1 MFRLVLATLRVRK
14 GSAIAGFLA
23 LFCAALIVGACGVLL
38 ETGIRGAIPA
48 ERYSGT
54 PVVVA
59 ADQQIRWTE
68 TKVKD
73 KGDGEVKTKSKEKA
87 KALSERAWL
96 PTSVGDKLAAVPGA
110 QVIEDLIFPADV
122 LADGGFLP
130 GVDGN
135 PTWGHGWS
143 SAALTPYVL
152 ASGAEPRGDGDVV
165 IDAEL
170 ADRAGLEVGDETVVQ
185 STSTPKT
192 YRVTGIARPEATVDQ
207 QSALFFTAGEARRLA
222 GHDGTVSA
230 YGVFGAGRDQVEAA
244 VAGTE
249 AVVSSGDERGAV
261 EFVDAASARVKLTSM
276 GGALAGTSLI
286 VAMLVVVGTFALA
299 VQQRYRELAMLR
311 AIGATP
317 RQVRKMISRE
327 ALLLGVLAAIPGA
340 LLGIP
345 LASVI
350 RAKFVSL
357 GTIPDS
363 LQLARSPFPI
373 IAAMAATVGAAFIAA
388 RVTARRTARIR
399 PAEALAEAAIER
411 RTLGLGRVLAG
422 LIFTVLAACIT
433 LLLTVLHTEPAAMP
447 VTYLSVLMW
456 MVALSLLG
464 PYLTRGAIGLLGVPL
479 RAFPVGGFLA
489 ALNSKANSR
498 RVASVITPLALLIGM
513 TSTILFVPVTLSDAA
528 ADEMKAGMKAD
539 YVVASLG
546 SGVPAPAAEAL
557 RGTPGVTSVTEVL
570 NTTIWAGQD
579 KRSAQG
585 LSSAGVATVVDPEVT
600 TGSLEKLA
608 PGSIAMS
615 DLAVQGR
622 KIGDT
627 VPVTMGD
634 GVETKF
640 QLVAVY
646 GRALGFGDVLL
657 AHEDVVGHVD
667 APLART
673 VLIKGDVSPD
683 QLRDRVK
690 DFPGLMVTDRS
701 GFQEAQ
707 AERQQTNAEVNLVF
721 MGLIIAFTAIAVVN
735 TLAMA
740 IVDRIREF
748 ALMRLVGTTRRQ
760 VFDVLHWEL
769 GVIVLIAAALG
780 TGAALLTLT
789 GFSTGM
795 VGSSTPSI
803 SLGTYAVVLLGA
815 LGLGLVATILP
826 ARMVLRRNPAEDIN
840 GRQ

>member
-14 GSAIAGFLA
+14 GSVIAGFLA

-54 PVVVA
+54 PVIVA

-68 TKVKD
+68 TKVKE
-73 KGDGEVKTKSKEKA
+73 KKDGEVKTKSKEKA

-96 PTSVGDKLAAVPGA
+96 PTSVGDKLTALPGA
-110 QVIEDLIFPADV
+110 QVVEDLIFPADV
-122 LADGGFLP
+122 VGDGGFHT

-152 ASGAEPRGDGDVV
+152 ASGAEPRADGDVV
-165 IDAEL
+165 VDAEL
-170 ADRAGLEVGDETVVQ
+170 AGRAGLEVGDEAVIQ
-185 STSTPKT
+185 STSTPKA

-207 QSALFFTAGEARRLA
+207 QSALFFAPTEARRLA
-222 GHDGTVSA
+222 GHDGMVSA
-230 YGVFGAGRDQVEAA
+230 YGVFGANPEQVEAA
-244 VAGTE
+244 VANTG
-249 AVVSSGDERGAV
+249 ALVSAGEERGAV

-357 GTIPDS
+357 GAIPDT

-411 RTLGLGRVLAG
+411 RTLGFGRVLAG
-422 LIFTVLAACIT
+422 LIFTALAAGIT
-433 LLLTVLHTEPAAMP
+433 LLLTALHTEPAAMP
-447 VTYLSVLMW
+447 VTYLSVLTW

-464 PYLTRGAIGLLGVPL
+464 PYLTRGAIAVLGVPL

-489 ALNSKANSR
+489 ALNSAANSR

-513 TSTILFVPVTLSDAA
+513 TSTILFVPVTLSGAA

-539 YVVASLG
+539 YLVASLG
-546 SGVPAPAAEAL
+546 PGVPAPAAEAL
-557 RGTPGVTSVTEVL
+557 RGTPGVASVTEML
-570 NTTIWAGQD
+570 NTIIWAGQS
-579 KRSAQG
+579 KRSAQA
-585 LSSAGVATVVDPEVT
+585 LSSAGLAGVIDPGVT
-600 TGSLEKLA
+600 SGSLDGFG

-615 DLAVQGR
+615 DLSAEGR

-627 VPVTMGD
+627 VPVTLGD
-634 GVETKF
+634 GVETEFK
-640 QLVAVY
+640 LAAVY
-646 GRALGFGDVLL
+646 SRGLGFGDVLL
-657 AHEDVVGHVD
+657 AHEDIVGHVD
-667 APLART
+667 APLSQA
-673 VLIKGDVSPD
+673 VLIKGSASPD
-683 QLRDRVK
+683 LLREKVK
-690 DFPGLMVTDRS
+690 DFPGLAVTDRS

-707 AERQQTNAEVNLVF
+707 ADRQQANAEVNLVF

-740 IVDRIREF
+740 IIDRIREF

-760 VFDVLHWEL
+760 VYDVLNWEL
-769 GVIVLIAAALG
+769 GVIMLIAVLLG

-795 VGSSTPSI
+795 VGSSTPDI
-803 SLGTYAVVLLGA
+803 SLVTYALIVLGA
-815 LGLGLVATILP
+815 LGLGLIATVLP
-826 ARMVLRRNPAEDIN
+826 ARTVLRRNPAEDIN